1 MDGILYFNP
10 FEIRIIKNTL
20 SRNPLIVHVIVHV
33 YLMFQEHWNAQYCA
47 RCTAN
52 LKCLKISILVKTIMK
67 YFVAGMSHLL
77 CGQLEPKG
85 SPQPRKDPNRSIHPP
100 QLPCFM
106 PSLGGT
112 PLTIHKKSP
121 QVASSIGGGK
131 GEADLKMTLF
141 PICLKISFVQNNN
154 FRNIF

>member
-77 CGQLEPKG
+77 CG
-85 SPQPRKDPNRSIHPP
+85 
-100 QLPCFM
+100 
-106 PSLGGT
+106 
-112 PLTIHKKSP
+112 
-121 QVASSIGGGK
+121 
-131 GEADLKMTLF
+131 
-141 PICLKISFVQNNN
+141 
-154 FRNIF
+154 